1 MLAKL
6 LLSSTTRHTTNS
18 KDEYRGIVFSWNLKK
33 NLKKRHKYTKQSK
46 ERIKPV
52 CRERREGG
60 ALDERECPWKCEA
73 RGGASTASRRTRA
86 SSPVGPPLS
95 PTALPSPSPIH
106 PSRQSYGPD
115 YATRRSRTLP
125 PPPRSRTGP
134 EPPPQMIHNLWS
146 RWTSS
151 ATSGA
156 PLVSSGRVRPWR
168 GCEGERENGG
178 LVRERRRA
186 RERRKGGFEWN
197 ERVWGLR
204 EKNMLEMT
212 LSGSV
217 ITVMPWSR
225 WKNAR
230 WMHGS
235 GCKICGSNHR
245 AH

>member
-1 MLAKL
+1 M
-6 LLSSTTRHTTNS
+6 
-18 KDEYRGIVFSWNLKK
+18 
-33 NLKKRHKYTKQSK
+33 KQSK

-115 YATRRSRTLP
+115 YATRRSRTPPP

-134 EPPPQMIHNLWS
+134 EPPPQMIRNLWS

-178 LVRERRRA
+178 FSARAAEGEREKKRGA
-186 RERRKGGFEWN
+186 WMEW
-197 ERVWGLR
+197 EGLR
-204 EKNMLEMT
+204 FKGEEYAGNDTIWFCNYGNAIIQMEKCQVDAWEWL
-212 LSGSV
+212 
-217 ITVMPWSR
+217 
-225 WKNAR
+225 
-230 WMHGS
+230 
-235 GCKICGSNHR
+235 
-245 AH
+245 